1 LGRRP
6 PFRLHPTDHGA
17 LIRSLLRGCWR
28 FATRLSPFRV
38 ALLATLAL
46 CLAYVP
52 LSRTAAVQQIEA
64 QLLDWRFWLRPPA
77 PPSDDIVLVLIDDA
91 SIREI
96 GRWPWSRAVMAGAVA
111 RLAAA
116 GARTIGIDL
125 LLAEPEADAMRT
137 AMLDRLREALGG
149 LAAQGTPGI
158 DVDQILTR
166 LLDRPSGD
174 VELADAVRAAG
185 TVVLPF
191 SFRFGAPSH
200 ADLPEA
206 PPAVATTAFRIV
218 HGPDDPRSMLS
229 LSATDVLAPIPE
241 LAAAALSLGH
251 TNVALDRDGA
261 ARFAFPA
268 VAYGAGIYPSFALE
282 VARHHREVPR
292 DEVRLELG
300 RGIWLG
306 DLLVPTD
313 DRTRLV
319 VSYHQPGRFP
329 TVSFAEVLA
338 GEAAASELKGKIA
351 LIGGSAAGI
360 AETFVTPFDAYMP
373 GVEWRATV
381 IDNILRQDFVIRR
394 DDMLPLDLAFVLV
407 GGLLIGGLSQRG
419 GLLAPS
425 LGLVAVLAAALAT
438 NLWAFLGLSRW
449 LNLFLPLVAIVAVY
463 TVVIL
468 YKYLVGERQERRVRA
483 AFKHYLSPTLVEQV
497 ARDPALLQLG
507 GEQKELTVLFADV
520 RDSTRLGAAL
530 PPPAFVELLNEVLD
544 SLTRVLFAH
553 DGMLDKYTGDGL
565 VAVFGAPLPQPDHA
579 LRACRAALAMQ
590 DALAPVQARWAR
602 PDLPPLEIGI
612 GINTGSMII
621 GNMGSKERFAYTV
634 IGDEANLGAR
644 LEAANKDFRTRILIS
659 EATWRQV
666 RGEIAARELEVVT
679 FRGMARPVRV
689 FEVVGPEPL
698 PTADAIRL
706 ERFAAGLAAYRR
718 EQWDAAKS
726 AFEQAL
732 ALAPGDRPSRVY
744 LERCRDR
751 LAGRPE
757 AAAVN

>member
-1 LGRRP
+1 
-6 PFRLHPTDHGA
+6 
-17 LIRSLLRGCWR
+17 
-28 FATRLSPFRV
+28 
-38 ALLATLAL
+38 
-46 CLAYVP
+46 
-52 LSRTAAVQQIEA
+52 
-64 QLLDWRFWLRPPA
+64 
-77 PPSDDIVLVLIDDA
+77 VLVLIDDP

-96 GRWPWSRAVMAGAVA
+96 GRWPWSRAVMADAVA

-125 LLAEPEADAMRT
+125 LFAEPEAGAAPT
-137 AMLDRLREALGG
+137 ASLDRLREALGR
-149 LAAQGTPGI
+149 LALGADI
-158 DVDQILTR
+158 EQILTR
-166 LLDRPSGD
+166 LLDDRSGD
-174 VELADAVRAAG
+174 AKLAAKIRGADN
-185 TVVLPF
+185 VVLPF
-191 SFRFGAPSH
+191 SFRFRGRSDAE
-200 ADLPEA
+200 LPKL
-206 PPAVATTAFRIV
+206 PPGVATTAFRIV
-218 HGPDDPRSMLS
+218 HGPDDPRSILP
-229 LSATDVLAPIPE
+229 LTPTNLLAPIPALAE
-241 LAAAALSLGH
+241 AAASLGH
-251 TNVALDRDGA
+251 TNLVLERDGA
-261 ARFAFPA
+261 ARFALPA
-268 VAYGAGIYPSFALE
+268 VAYEHGVYPSFALE
-282 VARHHREVPR
+282 VARHHLGVPR
-292 DEVRLELG
+292 EEVRLELG
-300 RGIWLG
+300 RGIWLR
-306 DLLVPTD
+306 DRLVATD
-313 DRTRLV
+313 DLTRLV
-319 VSYHQPGRFP
+319 VSYRQPNRFRS
-329 TVSFAEVLA
+329 VSFAEVLA
-338 GEAAASELKGKIA
+338 GEVAASDLKGKVV

-381 IDNILRQDFVIRR
+381 IGSILENDLVLRR
-394 DDMLPLDLAFVLV
+394 DRTVLLDLGFVLV
-407 GGLLIGGLSQRG
+407 GGLLIGGLGQRG

-425 LGLVAVLAAALAT
+425 LGLAAILAAGVAA
-438 NLWAFLGLSRW
+438 NLWAFVELGRW
-449 LNLFLPLVAIVAVY
+449 LNLFLPLLAVVAIY

-468 YKYLVGERQERRVRA
+468 YKYFVGERQERRVRA

-497 ARDPALLQLG
+497 ARDPELLQLG
-507 GEQKELTVLFADV
+507 GEQKELSVLFADV

-530 PPPAFVELLNEVLD
+530 PPRTFVELLNEVMD
-544 SLTRVLFAH
+544 TMTGVLFAH

-590 DALAPVQARWAR
+590 DELAPVRQRWSR

-659 EATWRQV
+659 EATWQRV

-698 PTADAIRL
+698 PRQDAIRL
-706 ERFAAGLAAYRR
+706 ERFAAGLAAYRH

-732 ALAPGDRPSRVY
+732 ALAPDDRPSRIY
-744 LERCRDR
+744 LKRCHDR

-757 AAAVN
+757 PAAVN

>member
-1 LGRRP
+1 
-6 PFRLHPTDHGA
+6 
-17 LIRSLLRGCWR
+17 
-28 FATRLSPFRV
+28 
-38 ALLATLAL
+38 
-46 CLAYVP
+46 
-52 LSRTAAVQQIEA
+52 
-64 QLLDWRFWLRPPA
+64 
-77 PPSDDIVLVLIDDA
+77 
-91 SIREI
+91 
-96 GRWPWSRAVMAGAVA
+96 
-111 RLAAA
+111 
-116 GARTIGIDL
+116 
-125 LLAEPEADAMRT
+125 
-137 AMLDRLREALGG
+137 
-149 LAAQGTPGI
+149 
-158 DVDQILTR
+158 
-166 LLDRPSGD
+166 
-174 VELADAVRAAG
+174 
-185 TVVLPF
+185 
-191 SFRFGAPSH
+191 
-200 ADLPEA
+200 
-206 PPAVATTAFRIV
+206 
-218 HGPDDPRSMLS
+218 
-229 LSATDVLAPIPE
+229 
-241 LAAAALSLGH
+241 
-251 TNVALDRDGA
+251 
-261 ARFAFPA
+261 
-268 VAYGAGIYPSFALE
+268 
-282 VARHHREVPR
+282 
-292 DEVRLELG
+292 
-300 RGIWLG
+300 
-306 DLLVPTD
+306 
-313 DRTRLV
+313 
-319 VSYHQPGRFP
+319 
-329 TVSFAEVLA
+329 
-338 GEAAASELKGKIA
+338 
-351 LIGGSAAGI
+351 
-360 AETFVTPFDAYMP
+360 
-373 GVEWRATV
+373 
-381 IDNILRQDFVIRR
+381 
-394 DDMLPLDLAFVLV
+394 
-407 GGLLIGGLSQRG
+407 
-419 GLLAPS
+419 
-425 LGLVAVLAAALAT
+425 
-438 NLWAFLGLSRW
+438 
-449 LNLFLPLVAIVAVY
+449 VAIVAVY